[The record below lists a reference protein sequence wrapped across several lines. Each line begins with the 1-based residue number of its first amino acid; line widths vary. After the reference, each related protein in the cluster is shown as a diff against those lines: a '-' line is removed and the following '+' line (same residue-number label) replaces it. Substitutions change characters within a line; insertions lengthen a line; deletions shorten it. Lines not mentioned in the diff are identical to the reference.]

1 MPNPSPRQTEE
12 FKKHRFKPVG
22 EAPTD
27 EKLERTPVA
36 VTVGKSIYEAIHK
49 LDRQERI
56 TWLRKL
62 ITEAARK
69 ELLNQEQGTGTGNHE
84 PSPSPENSHFFSKPG
99 TLQPSPRRRLRIRV
113 RR

>member
-12 FKKHRFKPVG
+12 FKKHWFKRVG

-36 VTVGKSIYEAIHK
+36 VTVGKSIYEAIHRM
-49 LDRQERI
+49 DRPERI

-62 ITEAARK
+62 ITEAVRR
-69 ELLNQEQGTGTGNHE
+69 ELLGQPQEGSEKATPPAAPDSH
-84 PSPSPENSHFFSKPG
+84 HFFSKPG
-99 TLQPSPRRRLRIRV
+99 EIQTPPRRRLRIRV